1 MRTLTKVIG
10 LTAVALV
17 AGTVSWHAMAQSTGP
32 GPGFTPPFMHGFGA
46 RMMGPIGSVMGMRHD
61 SATMAQMSVVHELIV
76 DHGRI
81 KRTVTNLPDG
91 IRTVTESDD
100 PKVAQLI
107 KDHTTTMIARVEKG
121 SDPGLPIESQAL
133 HGIFRDRDKI
143 HTTIETTAKGVAV
156 VQTSTDPKV
165 VAELQQHAAEVS
177 DLVHGGMA
185 AVHAAMAKNFAMMGG
200 PPFGGPMMRQ
210 DSETP

>member
-1 MRTLTKVIG
+1 MR
-10 LTAVALV
+10 
-17 AGTVSWHAMAQSTGP
+17 
-32 GPGFTPPFMHGFGA
+32 
-46 RMMGPIGSVMGMRHD
+46 RD
-61 SATMAQMSVVHELIV
+61 SATMAQMIVVHELVV

-81 KRTVTNLPDG
+81 QRTVTNLPNG

-100 PKVAQLI
+100 PKVSQLI
-107 KDHTTTMIARVEKG
+107 KDHATTMIDRVEKG
-121 SDPGLPIESQAL
+121 SDPRLPIESPAL
-133 HGIFRDRDKI
+133 HRIFRDKDKI
-143 HTTIETTAKGVAV
+143 HTVIETTAKGVAV

-185 AVHAAMAKNFAMMGG
+185 AVHAAMAKNFAMVGG

-210 DSETP
+210 DSGTP